1 MKPSFYQAL
10 MWVLL
15 YLVIISGG
23 AAIASILEY
32 EPSRGQCI
40 ASFALTMVLIL
51 YLYTKKNA
59 FSYYGFQAISRLQ
72 AKKVLYFIPIFI
84 IPCFVLFEGLNK
96 ELSLLDI
103 FMYAMMMIFIA
114 FIEELLF
121 RGFLINALKPKG
133 IHFAIIVSSVI
144 FGLLHSVNII
154 GGKSMID
161 TIVQVVFAILIGI
174 LLAQLYLITNS
185 IIPGMIWHFV
195 NNFFNSISNKS
206 ESATQYFTL
215 LLIVLALSIIYT
227 IYLFLMMKKERS
239 TRLDE
244 PDRYDV

>member
-1 MKPSFYQAL
+1 MKKPSFFQAL

-15 YLVIISGG
+15 YVVIISGG

-40 ASFALTMVLIL
+40 AAFALTIVFIL
-51 YLYTKKNA
+51 YLQSKKNA
-59 FSYYGFQAISRLQ
+59 FSYYGFHAISRLQ

-84 IPCFVLFEGLNK
+84 IPCFALFDGLNK

-103 FMYAMMMIFIA
+103 FIYASMMIFIA

-133 IHFAIIVSSVI
+133 IYFAIIVSSVI

-206 ESATQYFTL
+206 ENATQYYTL
-215 LLIVLALSIIYT
+215 LLIVLLSIIYA
-227 IYLFLMMKKERS
+227 IYLFWMMKKERS

-244 PDRYDV
+244 LDRYDV